1 MAYMNPFNVSNE
13 IKNLNNIITNLKNE
27 NHNLKE
33 NYTSLNSSVNNVQLN
48 KLDKIDIVNA
58 VDEIKEE
65 LLVMNN
71 KIDRIIRKQFMS
83 EIDKMQ
89 ENEVYDFLKSNNIES
104 DVINILLF
112 LEFKTIQ
119 DLIMINIEEIK
130 HYGIK
135 ESILESIIHKAREE
149 MGTLV

>member
-1 MAYMNPFNVSNE
+1 
-13 IKNLNNIITNLKNE
+13 
-27 NHNLKE
+27 
-33 NYTSLNSSVNNVQLN
+33 
-48 KLDKIDIVNA
+48 
-58 VDEIKEE
+58 
-65 LLVMNN
+65 
-71 KIDRIIRKQFMS
+71 MS

-89 ENEVYDFLKSNNIES
+89 ENEVYEFLKSNDIES
-104 DVINILLF
+104 DIINILLF